1 LKYYSSYYV
10 LISLLFLS
18 TACSDVA
25 QEEEEGIKIA
35 KVFDVYLT
43 EEQLLRDLPDE
54 LKGED
59 SINFRTQYI
68 ENWVKEQVLVQTAE
82 NELPE
87 TKKDVDYQLM
97 KYRNSLLIYEYEK
110 QYISERLD
118 TAVSMQEIQKFYK
131 ENQDEFFLRDF
142 IVKTVYVKYT
152 NNTPDLDKVSKWYK
166 YKLPADEMNLKQHI
180 DNFAVKFNY
189 DTTNWM
195 YFNDVLKDIPLQDFN
210 KSSFIKNKKEVT
222 FEEGEFIYFLN
233 ILDYKLKDELSPIE
247 FEKQRIKSIIL
258 NMRTNEIRK
267 VLNVQLY
274 EDALNSKQIIIY

>member
-1 LKYYSSYYV
+1 MV
-10 LISLLFLS
+10 
-18 TACSDVA
+18 TACNDVA
-25 QEEEEGIKIA
+25 QNEEEGTKIA
-35 KVFDVYLT
+35 KVFNIYLT
-43 EEQLLRDLPDE
+43 DEQLLRDLPDE
-54 LKGED
+54 LTGED

-68 ENWVKEQVLVQTAE
+68 DNWIKEQVLVQTAE

-110 QYISERLD
+110 QYIKERLD
-118 TAVSMQEIQKFYK
+118 TNVSIDEIQKFYE
-131 ENQDEFFLRDF
+131 ENQDEFLLRDF

-152 NNTPDLDKVSKWYK
+152 NNTPDIEKVAKWYK
-166 YKLPADEMNLKQHI
+166 YQLPNDEMNLKQHI
-180 DNFAVKFNY
+180 DNFAVNFHY

-210 KSSFIKNKKEVT
+210 KSSFIKNEKEVT
-222 FEEGEFIYFLN
+222 FEEGGFVYFLN

-247 FEKQRIKSIIL
+247 FEKDRIKSILL

-267 VLNVQLY
+267 VLNSQVY
-274 EDALNSKQIIIY
+274 EDALKTKQIIIY

>member
-1 LKYYSSYYV
+1 LKFFTIYGW
-10 LISLLFLS
+10 LFLLLLA
-18 TACSDVA
+18 TACDVA
-25 QEEEEGIKIA
+25 EESEEEGTKIA

-54 LKGED
+54 LTGED
-59 SINFRTQYI
+59 SVNFRIQYI
-68 ENWVKEQVLVQTAE
+68 DNWVKEQVLVQTAE

-87 TKKDVDYQLM
+87 TKKDVEYQLM

-110 QYISERLD
+110 QYIKERLD
-118 TAVSMQEIQKFYK
+118 TNVSKDEIQQFYD

-152 NNTPDLDKVSKWYK
+152 NNTPDLEKVAKWYK
-166 YKLPADEMNLKQHI
+166 YKLPTDEMNLKQHI
-180 DNFAVKFNY
+180 DNFAVNFHY

-210 KSSFIKNKKEVT
+210 KSSFIKNKKEVM
-222 FEEGEFIYFLN
+222 FEEGEFVYFLN
-233 ILDYKLKDELSPIE
+233 ILDFKLKDELSPIE
-247 FEKQRIKSIIL
+247 FEKDRIKSIIL

-267 VLNVQLY
+267 VLNLQLY
-274 EDALNSKQIIIY
+274 EDALNTKQIIIY